1 MTLIV
6 NPKNRQQEKIVKA
19 FLTSLKIGF
28 HSEAEENEALYK
40 AMQTGRKTRLLNK
53 SEKENFLKR
62 LKGAK

>member
-6 NPKNRQQEKIVKA
+6 NPKNRQQEKIIKA

-40 AMQTGRKTRLLNK
+40 AMQAGRKTRLLNK
-53 SEKENFLKR
+53 SEKEDFLNR
-62 LKGAK
+62 LKAAK

>member
-19 FLTSLKIGF
+19 FLTSLEIGF

-40 AMQTGRKTRLLNK
+40 AMQAGRKTRLLSK
-53 SEKENFLKR
+53 PQKKDFLKR
-62 LKGAK
+62 LKDAK